1 MPPRENIC
9 QIRLIMIKS
18 KLQLINM
25 HLKIIIQNPVHAEVH
40 VLDYVLECAVLHA
53 RACAMIC
60 ARVVAVNALLDVTPN
75 VLDV

>member
-1 MPPRENIC
+1 
-9 QIRLIMIKS
+9 
-18 KLQLINM
+18 M

>member
-1 MPPRENIC
+1 
-9 QIRLIMIKS
+9 
-18 KLQLINM
+18 M
-25 HLKIIIQNPVHAEVH
+25 HLKIIIQNPVHVEVH